1 MIGGAVLL
9 RIRVRDRVDVSV
21 REDRIVDD
29 EADETAIHRLRNNKV
44 QLKADKDK
52 GKKLEEEFAAVRR
65 IAGNARAVG
74 KLSRAKN

>member
-1 MIGGAVLL
+1 MISGAH
-9 RIRVRDRVDVSV
+9 RVRICVGDRVNVSV
-21 REDRIVDD
+21 REDRIWD
-29 EADETAIHRLRNNKV
+29 EEGEKIEIHRLRNNKV

-52 GKKLEEEFAAVRR
+52 EKKLEEEFAAVRR